1 MILKVINLNAGYE
14 KFQVLFDVNVTLE
27 EKKITAVLGPNGS
40 GKSTLFKT
48 IFGLTNIYSGKIIFD
63 GKDITGIKSHKAAR
77 IGIAYLPQTE
87 NVFSELTIKENLL
100 MAGYTLKKEELESR
114 ISEVLEIFP
123 VLKRKYNNKAYTLS
137 GGERQMLAI
146 AMNLLRKPKLML
158 FDEPT
163 ANLAPVVVKEILNII
178 VSLKDKYG
186 ITIGLVEQNAIKA
199 LEISENAYLLVG
211 GKVIFGGKP
220 EELLSDKELGKLYLG
235 LK

>member
-14 KFQVLFDVNVTLE
+14 KFQVLFGVNASLE
-27 EKKITAVLGPNGS
+27 EKKITAILGPNGS

-63 GKDITGIKSHKAAR
+63 GKDITGIKSHIAAR

-100 MAGYTLKKEELESR
+100 MAGYTLKKEELEDR
-114 ISEVLEIFP
+114 INEVLEIFP

-178 VSLKDKYG
+178 ISLKDKYG

-199 LEISENAYLLVG
+199 LEISDNVYLLVG
-211 GKVIFGGKP
+211 GKVIFEGKP